1 MINFVNTQN
10 ELSFQIKFGIPDKC
24 YGLQVAKKNA
34 PLDFQYDS
42 TEVIS
47 SFIAVKV
54 DNNENPIDSINLS
67 TSLIDFTGT
76 QHICDGLTDYSSDLD
91 AGLYYFL
98 VNSKHK
104 SEYFVVSTDLVQAPL
119 GNTPITVSGL
129 EFYDTQNDINWLDK
143 IGSPVAT
150 YAEQYGENSTPLPF
164 RYFASD
170 AVSTFVAVNNTTLEE
185 TNLTVGLIA
194 SNGTYHTCDGLSDYS
209 SDLSA
214 GTYYFLVNDRY
225 RSDIFCVVELQ
236 NVVAQDALLLET
248 GDYLLLETGDRLL
261 LE

>member
-10 ELSFQIKFGIPDKC
+10 ELSFQTKFGIPDKC
-24 YGLQVAKKNA
+24 YGLEIAKKNA

-42 TEVIS
+42 TDAVS

-54 DNNENPIDSINLS
+54 DNLGNAIDSVNLS
-67 TSLIDFTGT
+67 TSLIDSTGT

-98 VNSKHK
+98 VNSKYQ
-104 SEYFVVSTDLVQAPL
+104 SEYFVVTTDLVQASL

-129 EFYDTQNDINWLDK
+129 EFYDTQNDINWKDK
-143 IGSPVAT
+143 EGAPVDT
-150 YAEQYGENSTPLPF
+150 YGIQFGENSTPLPF

-185 TNLTVGLIA
+185 TNLTTSLIA
-194 SNGTYHTCDGLSDYS
+194 SDGTYHTCDGENDYS

-225 RSDIFCVVELQ
+225 RSDIFCAVELQ
-236 NVVAQDALLLET
+236 NIITQDALLLET
-248 GDYLLLETGDRLL
+248 SDYLLLETGDRLL

>member
-1 MINFVNTQN
+1 MINFVNTQE
-10 ELSFQIKFGIPDKC
+10 ELSFQAKFGIPDKC
-24 YGLQVAKKNA
+24 YGLEIAKKNA

-42 TEVIS
+42 TESVS

-54 DNNENPIDSINLS
+54 DNLGDPIDSINIS
-67 TSLIDFTGT
+67 TSLINFTGT
-76 QHICDGLTDYSSDLD
+76 QHICDGLTDYSSDLE

-98 VNSKHK
+98 VNSKYQ
-104 SEYFVVSTDLVQAPL
+104 SEYFVVSIDLVQAAL

-129 EFYDTQNDINWLDK
+129 EFYDTQNDINWRDK
-143 IGSPVAT
+143 IGSPVDS
-150 YAEQYGENSTPLPF
+150 YGIQFGENSKPLPF

-185 TNLTVGLIA
+185 TSLTTSLIT
-194 SNGTYHTCDGLSDYS
+194 SDGTYHTCDGLNDYS

-248 GDYLLLETGDRLL
+248 GDYLLLETGFRLL